1 MKGKLKGMLGRGKV
15 TIVAVVVALVLV
27 TAPVALAADGQPFI
41 LGKAKNTATK
51 VTGLIGKVASG
62 SALMVKNPSGGTALD
77 LRVNA
82 GQAPMTVNSNTR
94 VANLNVSDS
103 AHADNADNAT
113 NAQNAVNADNADNAT
128 NAQNAVN
135 ADNAGRLDGID
146 STELTR
152 APRIKDITGSY
163 SADFSSSPTTVCK
176 GTTDYVAPRPQHA
189 IVHVRTSANP
199 SGAFLAYGL
208 RGAFSTNGG
217 STWLETAPA
226 WFVESSGNPGERVV
240 NTYTGHLDLNAG
252 TSYRFGANLYRTAG
266 TGTIGFGYCA
276 VTVEIVDRNPSAST
290 FSTETVGGRKQ
301 P

>member
-82 GQAPMTVNSNTR
+82 GKAPMTVNSNTR

-113 NAQNAVNADNADNAT
+113 NAQNAVNAD
-128 NAQNAVN
+128 
-135 ADNAGRLDGID
+135 RLDGID

-152 APRIKDITGSY
+152 APRIKDIFGSY
-163 SADFSSSPTTVCK
+163 GADFSSSPTTVCK

-226 WFVESSGNPGERVV
+226 WYVESSGNPGERVV

-252 TSYRFGANLYRTAG
+252 TSYRFGANLYRTGG
-266 TGTIGFGYCA
+266 TGTIGSGFCA